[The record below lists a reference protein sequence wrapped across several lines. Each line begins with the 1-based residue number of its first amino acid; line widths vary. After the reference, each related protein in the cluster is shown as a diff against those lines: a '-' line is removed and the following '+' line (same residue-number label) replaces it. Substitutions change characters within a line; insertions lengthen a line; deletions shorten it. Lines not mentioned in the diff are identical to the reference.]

1 MVTGVLLAF
10 PSGPKKSVI
19 ALALTVMSV
28 MRGGTGTEG
37 DRSLIGREKALEI
50 QVRLPFIVHWLQL
63 CHVPPV
69 AKEVRKCRIF
79 LSWTHFQSSH
89 NWGYV
94 SKEGRLE

>member
-37 DRSLIGREKALEI
+37 DRSLTGREKALEI

-69 AKEVRKCRIF
+69 AKEVRKCR
-79 LSWTHFQSSH
+79 
-89 NWGYV
+89 V
-94 SKEGRLE
+94 